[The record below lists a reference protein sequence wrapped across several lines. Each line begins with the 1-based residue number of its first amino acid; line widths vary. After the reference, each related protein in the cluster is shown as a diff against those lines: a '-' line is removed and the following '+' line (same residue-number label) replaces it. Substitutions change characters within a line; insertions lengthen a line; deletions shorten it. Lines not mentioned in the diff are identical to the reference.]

1 MRRVFRGYVHDC
13 YPEGM
18 TVEQTSDGL
27 EWTFCGMHLAV
38 TAGGVST
45 RLLQKNVAAGVDGG
59 SQLQFFPVVAF
70 SSDCPRGRKMTSTL
84 NLLYLVERH
93 CTSDGLKVIAIT
105 DVAQELAWQG
115 YPEGWLFDALERMV
129 SRVPFGFWNRL
140 VKRLARDRLR
150 L

>member
-1 MRRVFRGYVHDC
+1 MQWTKALWSDRILRPGETMTGVRLMDDCALLLRVRKASLARMRRVFRGYVHDC

-70 SSDCPRGRKMTSTL
+70 SSECPRGRKMASTL
-84 NLLYLVERH
+84 NLLYRVERH
-93 CTSDGLKVIAIT
+93 CTSDGLKVITIT
-105 DVAQELAWQG
+105 V
-115 YPEGWLFDALERMV
+115 V
-129 SRVPFGFWNRL
+129 
-140 VKRLARDRLR
+140 
-150 L
+150 